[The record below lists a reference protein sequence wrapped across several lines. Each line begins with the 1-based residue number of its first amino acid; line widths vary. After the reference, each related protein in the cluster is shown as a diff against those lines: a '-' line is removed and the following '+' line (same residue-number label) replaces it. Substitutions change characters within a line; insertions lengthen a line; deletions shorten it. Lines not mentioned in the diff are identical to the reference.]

1 MSKVTPNTYQTK
13 TIVEKTVNKIRQYIM
28 IAIPGVSLYL
38 IQLVISLVI
47 AVFMVFAGTNNVATL
62 TIASLIAGAVITH
75 AVYYVIG
82 INNYPDYVLNVKKKI
97 SFKNNKK
104 FLLLSI
110 AAFAFLAASSQL
122 FVTLINKIFNISV
135 SGTNLTGNYSVNQFI
150 VLIIT
155 IVFIVPT
162 YEEIMRYLTMRAA
175 GRVFNKFITIN
186 IVQSIIFGLL
196 HFNVIQCIY
205 TCFCGYL
212 LGIVLMRY
220 SIKTSMLMHSAFNLF
235 GAVPLAAILVG
246 LSDSVLVVVISLII
260 SITLTLYFAKKSIF
274 STNKKIMSDYIHLK
288 LDKRKD

>member
-13 TIVEKTVNKIRQYIM
+13 TTVGRTVNKIRQYIM

-47 AVFMVFAGTNNVATL
+47 AVFMIFAGTNNVATL

-110 AAFAFLAASSQL
+110 ATFAFLAVSSQL
-122 FVTLINKIFNISV
+122 FVALINKIFNISV
-135 SGTNLTGNYSVNQFI
+135 SGTNLTGNYSLNQFI

-212 LGIVLMRY
+212 LGTVLGRY
-220 SIKTSMLMHSAFNLF
+220 SIKTSMLMHSVFNLF

-246 LSDSVLVVVISLII
+246 LSDSTLVVIISLII

-274 STNKKIMSDYIHLK
+274 STNKKNYV
-288 LDKRKD
+288 